1 MDTGKTI
8 LVYQYAERIK
18 SGLIIAS
25 DVLPKTVK
33 GP

>member
-1 MDTGKTI
+1 MDTRKTI
-8 LVYQYAERIK
+8 LVYHYAERIK

-25 DVLPKTVK
+25 ELLAKTVK